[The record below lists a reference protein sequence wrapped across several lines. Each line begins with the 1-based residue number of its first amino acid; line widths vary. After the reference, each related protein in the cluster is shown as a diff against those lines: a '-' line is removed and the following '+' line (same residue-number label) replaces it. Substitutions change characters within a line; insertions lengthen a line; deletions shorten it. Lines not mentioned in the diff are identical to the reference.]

1 MVSRLIIRRLLI
13 TEEVKEIL
21 IEFCHKY
28 NMPTNFQVVARVDG
42 MKFVIH
48 ANENCGH
55 NKGHVHIESGDDEL
69 EIDLQSFE
77 IINANGKITPH
88 KRKQAIAFVKNNQ
101 QMFIEYW
108 NEFSNGVKISV

>member
-1 MVSRLIIRRLLI
+1 MI

-77 IINANGKITPH
+77 IINAIGNITPH